1 MQPLMLFQARRKMYW
16 DKDNPWSRTTT
27 GLLIFYAASA
37 SYESSSPC
45 SQKVPPASAAL
56 VRAPSPS
63 RVSSSQE
70 GQATFRANPPPPAG
84 RREAVAAPRALSSL
98 RSKPRSPSPLERPF
112 SGCVITDH
120 RLGLHRFEPWIRKIP
135 WRRKWQP
142 TPVFLPG
149 KSHGQRILAG
159 YSPWDHKESDTT
171 E

>member
-1 MQPLMLFQARRKMYW
+1 M
-16 DKDNPWSRTTT
+16 T

-98 RSKPRSPSPLERPF
+98 RSKPRRPSPLEWAF

-120 RLGLHRFEPWIRKIP
+120 RLGLPSFPTKTEEGRKA
-135 WRRKWQP
+135 RL
-142 TPVFLPG
+142 TPVLVERRRLPCD
-149 KSHGQRILAG
+149 KRENAG
-159 YSPWDHKESDTT
+159 DARP
-171 E
+171 